1 MQLPPSSSINR
12 PCPTPRTSGAYG
24 TLTHQT
30 LYCWRSIVGLGLQTS
45 GRLPTSHLRVTPHL
59 KSIWTA
65 ADKMADAFLARL
77 PSLGLGVIVFCLFY
91 GGSILVS
98 RLILRATVTRRHN
111 VGVVFARLVGA
122 AVVFL
127 GFLVAVSIVAPSFQ
141 ASDLIKVLGI
151 GSVAIGFAFQNI
163 LQNFLA
169 GLLLLWAEPFRVGDE
184 IKLDP
189 YEGTV
194 EEIQARATIIKTYD
208 QRRVVIPNADLF
220 THSVIVNTAFD
231 IRRWEHDLTV
241 KSPENFEE
249 LRSGIISAVKR
260 VASVLSDPSPEA
272 LLVDLGDPGSNILK
286 LRILWWTKSSRQHE
300 MLTSYDSVLTAIRQA
315 LSGYEAGGRRNQGR
329 AA

>member
-1 MQLPPSSSINR
+1 MNLNFGKLSDSAQHMIDSI
-12 PCPTPRTSGAYG
+12 
-24 TLTHQT
+24 
-30 LYCWRSIVGLGLQTS
+30 
-45 GRLPTSHLRVTPHL
+45 
-59 KSIWTA
+59 
-65 ADKMADAFLARL
+65 MARL
-77 PSLGLGVIVFCLFY
+77 PSLVVAIAVFVLFY
-91 GGSILVS
+91 ILSIFVGRIIRS
-98 RLILRATVTRRHN
+98 ATRAHRQN
-111 VGVVFARLVGA
+111 LGMAFARLIGA
-122 AVVFL
+122 GIILL
-127 GFLVAVSIVAPSFQ
+127 GFLVAFSIVAPSFQ
-141 ASDLIKVLGI
+141 AGDLIKVLGI

-163 LQNFLA
+163 LQNFLT

-241 KSPENFEE
+241 KSAENFEE
-249 LRSGIISAVKR
+249 LRSVIVNAVKR
-260 VASVLSDPSPEA
+260 VAAVLSDPGPEA

-286 LRILWWTKSSRQHE
+286 LRILWWTKSPRQHE

-315 LSGYEAGGRRNQGR
+315 LSRYETGGRRDQGR

>member
-1 MQLPPSSSINR
+1 MNLNFGKLWDSAQHMIDSI
-12 PCPTPRTSGAYG
+12 
-24 TLTHQT
+24 
-30 LYCWRSIVGLGLQTS
+30 
-45 GRLPTSHLRVTPHL
+45 
-59 KSIWTA
+59 
-65 ADKMADAFLARL
+65 MARF
-77 PSLGLGVIVFCLFY
+77 PSLLVAIGVFILFY
-91 GGSILVS
+91 ILSIFVRRIIRS
-98 RLILRATVTRRHN
+98 ATRAHRQN
-111 VGVVFARLVGA
+111 LGMAFARLIGA
-122 AVVFL
+122 GIILL
-127 GFLVAVSIVAPSFQ
+127 GFLVAFSIVAPSFQ
-141 ASDLIKVLGI
+141 AGDLIKVLGI

-231 IRRWEHDLTV
+231 IRRWQHDLTV

-249 LRSGIISAVKR
+249 LRSVIINAVKR
-260 VASVLSDPSPEA
+260 VAGVLSDPSPEA

-286 LRILWWTKSSRQHE
+286 LRILWWTKSPRQHE

>member
-1 MQLPPSSSINR
+1 MNLNFGKLSDSAQHMIDSI
-12 PCPTPRTSGAYG
+12 
-24 TLTHQT
+24 
-30 LYCWRSIVGLGLQTS
+30 
-45 GRLPTSHLRVTPHL
+45 
-59 KSIWTA
+59 
-65 ADKMADAFLARL
+65 MARL
-77 PSLGLGVIVFCLFY
+77 PSLVVAIAVFVLFY
-91 GGSILVS
+91 ILSIFVGRIIRS
-98 RLILRATVTRRHN
+98 ATRAHRQN
-111 VGVVFARLVGA
+111 LGMAFARLIGA
-122 AVVFL
+122 GIILL
-127 GFLVAVSIVAPSFQ
+127 GFLVAFSIVAPSFQ
-141 ASDLIKVLGI
+141 AGDLIKVLGI

-241 KSPENFEE
+241 KSAENFEE
-249 LRSGIISAVKR
+249 LRSVIVNAVKR
-260 VASVLSDPSPEA
+260 VAAVLSDPGPEA

-286 LRILWWTKSSRQHE
+286 LRILWWTKSPRQHE

-315 LSGYEAGGRRNQGR
+315 LSRYEAGGRRDQGR

>member
-1 MQLPPSSSINR
+1 MNLNFGKLSDSAQHMIDSI
-12 PCPTPRTSGAYG
+12 
-24 TLTHQT
+24 
-30 LYCWRSIVGLGLQTS
+30 
-45 GRLPTSHLRVTPHL
+45 
-59 KSIWTA
+59 
-65 ADKMADAFLARL
+65 MARL
-77 PSLGLGVIVFCLFY
+77 PSLVVAIAVFVLFY
-91 GGSILVS
+91 ILSIFVGRIIRS
-98 RLILRATVTRRHN
+98 ATRAHRQN
-111 VGVVFARLVGA
+111 LGMAFARLIGA
-122 AVVFL
+122 GIILL
-127 GFLVAVSIVAPSFQ
+127 GFLVAFSIVAPSFQ
-141 ASDLIKVLGI
+141 AGDLIKVLGI

-241 KSPENFEE
+241 KSAENFED
-249 LRSGIISAVKR
+249 LRSVIVNAVKR
-260 VASVLSDPSPEA
+260 VAAVLSDPSPEA

-286 LRILWWTKSSRQHE
+286 LRILWWTKSPRQHE

-315 LSGYEAGGRRNQGR
+315 LSRYETGGRRDQGR

>member
-1 MQLPPSSSINR
+1 MIDSI
-12 PCPTPRTSGAYG
+12 
-24 TLTHQT
+24 
-30 LYCWRSIVGLGLQTS
+30 
-45 GRLPTSHLRVTPHL
+45 
-59 KSIWTA
+59 
-65 ADKMADAFLARL
+65 MARL
-77 PSLGLGVIVFCLFY
+77 PSLVVAIAVFVLFY
-91 GGSILVS
+91 ILSIFVGRIIRS
-98 RLILRATVTRRHN
+98 ATRAHRQN
-111 VGVVFARLVGA
+111 LGMAFARLIGA
-122 AVVFL
+122 GIILL
-127 GFLVAVSIVAPSFQ
+127 GFLVAFSIVAPSFQ
-141 ASDLIKVLGI
+141 AGDLIKVLGI

-241 KSPENFEE
+241 KSAENFEE
-249 LRSGIISAVKR
+249 LRSVIVNAVKR
-260 VASVLSDPSPEA
+260 VAAVLSDPGPEA

-286 LRILWWTKSSRQHE
+286 LRILWWTKSPRQHE

-315 LSGYEAGGRRNQGR
+315 LSRYETGGRRDQGR

>member
-1 MQLPPSSSINR
+1 MNLNFGKLSDSAQHMIDSI
-12 PCPTPRTSGAYG
+12 
-24 TLTHQT
+24 
-30 LYCWRSIVGLGLQTS
+30 
-45 GRLPTSHLRVTPHL
+45 
-59 KSIWTA
+59 
-65 ADKMADAFLARL
+65 MARL
-77 PSLGLGVIVFCLFY
+77 PSLVVAIAVFVLFY
-91 GGSILVS
+91 ILSIFVGRIIRS
-98 RLILRATVTRRHN
+98 ATRAHRQN
-111 VGVVFARLVGA
+111 LGMAFARLIGA
-122 AVVFL
+122 GIILL
-127 GFLVAVSIVAPSFQ
+127 GFLVAFSIVAPSFQ
-141 ASDLIKVLGI
+141 AGDLIKVLGI

-163 LQNFLA
+163 LQNFLT

-194 EEIQARATIIKTYD
+194 EEIQARATISKTYD

-241 KSPENFEE
+241 KSAENFEE
-249 LRSGIISAVKR
+249 LRSVIVNAVKR
-260 VASVLSDPSPEA
+260 VAAVLSDPGPEA

-286 LRILWWTKSSRQHE
+286 LRILWWTKSPRQHE

-315 LSGYEAGGRRNQGR
+315 LSRYETGGRRDQGR